1 MLDGIEHQLLGKLL
15 HATALRQKVIAQN
28 VANQNTPGY
37 RRQVVEFEDLL
48 ARALERTPE
57 KALDLEPVISTDELT
72 PGKPDG
78 NNVTLELEMNGMQQN
93 RLLYEAYMN
102 IGAMRMEL
110 IRAAIQDD
118 R

>member
-1 MLDGIEHQLLGKLL
+1 MLDGLEHQLLGKLL
-15 HATALRQKVIAQN
+15 QATTLRQKVIAQN

-48 ARALERTPE
+48 ARALERNPE
-57 KALDLEPVISTDELT
+57 KAAELEPVIATDELT
-72 PGKPDG
+72 PGAPDG
-78 NNVTLELEMNGMQQN
+78 NNVTLELEMNRMQQN

>member
-1 MLDGIEHQLLGKLL
+1 M
-15 HATALRQKVIAQN
+15 RQKVIAQN

-48 ARALERTPE
+48 ARALEKRPQD
-57 KALDLEPVISTDELT
+57 ALELEPVVTTDELT
-72 PGKPDG
+72 PGRPDG
-78 NNVTLELEMNGMQQN
+78 NNVTLELEMTRMKQN

-110 IRAAIQDD
+110 IRAAIQEN
-118 R
+118 